1 MVWRVVEHMGWSVIS
16 VQDFE
21 DEDDALECKQNL
33 ERHNCLGY
41 WVSIHYCNKD
51 DVAYYSNA

>member
-1 MVWRVVEHMGWSVIS
+1 MVWRVVEHMDWSVIS

-21 DEDDALECKQNL
+21 TEDDALECKQNL

-51 DVAYYSNA
+51 DVAYYSNS